1 MAPRNGIT
9 RDSDPRQAGLFD
21 GASATA
27 ACGSLQFDAEWRAAL
42 NKAIDECGFGRGNI
56 AIEMERLLGGDPSYP
71 VSVALLN
78 AWTAPSKTDYR
89 FPLTYLPAFIRA
101 TGATWL
107 LDVLAGKC
115 GCVTLTGEEQH
126 LVEIG
131 RLQRRVAD
139 DKRRLQLLVKGSAR

>member
-1 MAPRNGIT
+1 MAPRSSST
-9 RDSDPRQAGLFD
+9 RGSDPRQVGLFE
-21 GASATA
+21 GTSATA
-27 ACGSLQFDAEWRAAL
+27 ACGSLNFDAEWRAAL
-42 NKAIDECGFGRGNI
+42 NRAIDECGFGRGNI
-56 AIEMERLLGGDPSYP
+56 AIEMERLLGGDPNYP

-101 TGATWL
+101 TGAVWL

-115 GCVTLTGEEQH
+115 GRVTLTGEEEQ

-139 DKRRLQLLVKGSAR
+139 DKRRLQMLVKRGAR